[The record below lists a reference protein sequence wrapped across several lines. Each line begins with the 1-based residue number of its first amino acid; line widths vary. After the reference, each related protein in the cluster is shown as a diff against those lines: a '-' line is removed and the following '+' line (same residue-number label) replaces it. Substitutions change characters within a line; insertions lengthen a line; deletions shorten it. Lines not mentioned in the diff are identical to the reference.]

1 MLYFKSS
8 SGIFLFIYFFFFQ
21 ISSRQRSATSV
32 GYNHD
37 QNNSYRME
45 GGGEGGSPTYD
56 YNSSG
61 YNTRLQQP
69 VAQRRV
75 NSEGELLAYHR
86 GDDNGINYNI
96 SGKRF

>member
-1 MLYFKSS
+1 MD
-8 SGIFLFIYFFFFQ
+8 G
-21 ISSRQRSATSV
+21 V
-32 GYNHD
+32 D
-37 QNNSYRME
+37 
-45 GGGEGGSPTYD
+45 GGSPTYD

-86 GDDNGINYNI
+86 GDDNGINYTMPGIKQKLIFCWFCYVSLIFLN
-96 SGKRF
+96 